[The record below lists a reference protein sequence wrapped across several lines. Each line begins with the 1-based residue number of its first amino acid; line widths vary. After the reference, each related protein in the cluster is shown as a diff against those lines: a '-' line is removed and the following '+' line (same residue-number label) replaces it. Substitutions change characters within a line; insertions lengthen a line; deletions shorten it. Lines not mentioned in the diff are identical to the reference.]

1 MILLPASVVG
11 AGFLPYG
18 KKAIIALRQ
27 RGSMLLSRPAA
38 GGESCQQS
46 FFIYFYLFSGER
58 GMGFLWPANYPVYLL

>member
-27 RGSMLLSRPAA
+27 RGNMWLPRPAA
-38 GGESCQQS
+38 GGECCKQDS
-46 FFIYFYLFSGER
+46 FLFYRKLPR
-58 GMGFLWPANYPVYLL
+58 